1 VSGGNPNR
9 LLTGRFAMKA
19 RRGFFL
25 IVAAVLA
32 VGFSVLFATVLQE
45 WFRTAILAPLMRGFF
60 LIRFYTLRL
69 PQQLWWVAALLLAGA
84 LLVRMALRALGPAPK
99 RSQRRQSTGETVDE
113 LEWLAS
119 VIDRAQQ
126 HPFYRQRVAGELARL
141 VARLISRQE
150 GVSVDQARARLEEG
164 TWGSDVL
171 VQSFFRTKRKRHRRR
186 RKIRFN
192 EELKHTLDVVERYSQ
207 GGC

>member
-1 VSGGNPNR
+1 
-9 LLTGRFAMKA
+9 MKA

-32 VGFSVLFATVLQE
+32 AGFSVLFATILQE
-45 WFRTAILAPLMRGFF
+45 WFRAEILAPLMRGFF
-60 LIRFYTLRL
+60 LIRFYGLRL
-69 PQQLWWVAALLLAGA
+69 PQQLWWIAALLLAVA
-84 LLVRMALRALGPAPK
+84 LLVRMTLRTLGPAPK

-113 LEWLAS
+113 LERLAS
-119 VIDRAQQ
+119 LIDRAQI
-126 HPFYRQRVAGELARL
+126 HPFYQQRVASELARL
-141 VARLISRQE
+141 AARLIARQE
-150 GVSVDQARARLEEG
+150 GVPVDQARARLEAG

-171 VQSFFRTKRKRHRRR
+171 VQSLFREKRKRHRRW

-192 EELKHTLDVVERYSQ
+192 EELKHALDAVERYSQ